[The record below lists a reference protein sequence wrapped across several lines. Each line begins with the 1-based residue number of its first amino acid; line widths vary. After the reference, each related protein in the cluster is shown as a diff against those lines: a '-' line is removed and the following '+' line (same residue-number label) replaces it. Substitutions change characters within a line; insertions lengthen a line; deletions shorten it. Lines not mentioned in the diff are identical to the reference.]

1 MSKFEELIKEIKDG
15 NMDAVNQLEAEFS
28 GSALRE
34 KAEKAGELQAQVES
48 LAPFAKEAK
57 IKELQSNLPDKYTD
71 VQLSADDLKDVGP
84 SDITLETLIVKAEI
98 KQQAQQKFVEQA
110 ATAAGFESV
119 EAYQSAL
126 DSVRP
131 EPSVQQPE
139 ALSNMEIV
147 ASAVTNTAT
156 GNPEQTTNT
165 RDLAQETYKDSK
177 SSGKAHDYAM
187 GEALEALF
195 DNQINQER

>member
-1 MSKFEELIKEIKDG
+1 MSKFEELIKEIKAG
-15 NMDAVNQLEAEFS
+15 NIDAVDQLESEFS

-34 KAEKAGELQAQVES
+34 KAEKAGELQAQVEA

-57 IKELQSNLPDKYTD
+57 IKELQSNLPDKYANM
-71 VQLSADDLKDVGP
+71 QLTADDLKDVNP

-98 KQQAQQKFVEQA
+98 KNQQQEQFLAQA

-131 EPSVQQPE
+131 EPSVSQPD
-139 ALSNMEIV
+139 
-147 ASAVTNTAT
+147 
-156 GNPEQTTNT
+156 GP
-165 RDLAQETYKDSK
+165 
-177 SSGKAHDYAM
+177 
-187 GEALEALF
+187 
-195 DNQINQER
+195 

>member
-15 NMDAVNQLEAEFS
+15 NMEAVDKLESEFS

-34 KAEKAGELQAQVES
+34 KAEKAGELQAQVEA

-57 IKELQSNLPDKYTD
+57 IKELQSNLPDKYSG
-71 VQLSADDLKDVGP
+71 VNLSADDLKDVDP
-84 SDITLETLIVKAEI
+84 TDITLETLIVKAEI
-98 KQQAQQKFVEQA
+98 KNQQQEKFVQQAAE
-110 ATAAGFESV
+110 AAGFESV

-131 EPSVQQPE
+131 EPSVSQPE
-139 ALSNMEIV
+139 ALSDMETV
-147 ASAVTNTAT
+147 ASAVTNTSA
-156 GNPEQTTNT
+156 GQPDNT
-165 RDLAQETYKDSK
+165 VDTRKMAREVYSEAKDG
-177 SSGKAHDYAM
+177 GKAHDYAM

-195 DNQINQER
+195 DNQVNRET